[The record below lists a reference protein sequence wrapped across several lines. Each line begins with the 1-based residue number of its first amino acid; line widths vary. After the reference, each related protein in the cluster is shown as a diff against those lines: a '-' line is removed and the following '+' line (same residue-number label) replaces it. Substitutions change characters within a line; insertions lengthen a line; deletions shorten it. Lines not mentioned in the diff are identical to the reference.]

1 MPRRS
6 NNDRNQALGMLRAG
20 ISTREVARLFNCHQS
35 TVVRLRQRFQTT
47 NNVSDRPR
55 PGQPRVTT
63 DQQDRHIRLQHL
75 RNRFKTA
82 VSTARETQWRHNPRI
97 SSASASQTAWKWPT
111 CKTTIQRTT
120 AYTVTSPTTF
130 SMG

>member
-1 MPRRS
+1 MPRLS

-35 TVVRLRQRFQTT
+35 TVVRLRQMFQTT
-47 NNVSDRPR
+47 NNVSDHPQ
-55 PGQPRVTT
+55 PGQPRVTS

-82 VSTARETQWRHNPRI
+82 ASTARETPGRHNPRI
-97 SSASASQTAWKWPT
+97 SSANGLRAKRPFRGPLLTP
-111 CKTTIQRTT
+111 
-120 AYTVTSPTTF
+120 
-130 SMG
+130 

>member
-1 MPRRS
+1 MPRLS

-20 ISTREVARLFNCHQS
+20 ISTREVTRLFNFHQS

-63 DQQDRHIRLQHL
+63 DQQDRHIRL
-75 RNRFKTA
+75 
-82 VSTARETQWRHNPRI
+82 
-97 SSASASQTAWKWPT
+97 
-111 CKTTIQRTT
+111 
-120 AYTVTSPTTF
+120 
-130 SMG
+130 

>member
-1 MPRRS
+1 MPRPS

-47 NNVSDRPR
+47 NNVSDHHR

-63 DQQDRHIRLQHL
+63 DQQDRHTRLQHL
-75 RNRFKTA
+75 RNRFKMA
-82 VSTARETQWRHNPRI
+82 ASTLLGKLQEDTIPG
-97 SSASASQTAWKWPT
+97 SAQQQCVADCVKM
-111 CKTTIQRTT
+111 
-120 AYTVTSPTTF
+120 AYVQDDHSEDHCLHRDIANNV
-130 SMG
+130 

>member
-1 MPRRS
+1 MPRLS

-20 ISTREVARLFNCHQS
+20 SGPLNGRLARRPFSRSLRRTVAELIRELCLPGVSLAADAAEVARLFNCHQS

-63 DQQDRHIRLQHL
+63 DHQDRNIQLQHL
-75 RNRFKTA
+75 LGDVA
-82 VSTARETQWRHNPRI
+82 V
-97 SSASASQTAWKWPT
+97 
-111 CKTTIQRTT
+111 
-120 AYTVTSPTTF
+120 
-130 SMG
+130 